1 MCVLLANK
9 HTWAVN
15 HHCVDSGEK
24 GQGTADEAKRR
35 VRARFLE
42 EEGSESCTE
51 GQMLG

>member
-35 VRARFLE
+35 VRAKYQHDVIWVG
-42 EEGSESCTE
+42 EGSGKKSC
-51 GQMLG
+51 